1 MRIVQA
7 ANFVAPSSG
16 GIKTVL
22 DALGRG
28 YLAAGHERILV
39 VPGPADADEDTP
51 AGRRITVR
59 SPRLSGSGGYRVIVD
74 RGKVRRLLE
83 DLAPDRLE
91 VSDRLTLVGLGTWAR
106 EHGVPSTVISHERLD
121 ALLAERSGRAAPLR
135 RAADGWNRRLAA
147 NFDHVVCATRWAAE
161 EFVRI
166 AARNV
171 VRVPLGVDLDAFSP
185 GHADPALRAR
195 LAAPG
200 QPLLVCVGRLA
211 PEKRPHLAVEA
222 VRALRRRGV
231 DVALVYAGEGP
242 LRPALERAADG
253 LPVTFLGYVT
263 ERPALAALLAT
274 ADIALTPGPVETFGL
289 AALEALASGTPVV
302 SARRGAVAEL
312 LGPGVGV
319 PTFSHPSAV
328 AGALR
333 EVLSWD
339 PSARRAAARRRA
351 EGYPWSATVAR
362 MLAVHAMGARVPVRR
377 GAPLLVEAAAR

>member
-1 MRIVQA
+1 MKIVQA

-22 DALGRG
+22 EALGRG
-28 YLAAGHERILV
+28 YRAAGHERVLV
-39 VPGPADADEDTP
+39 VPGPTDADEDTP
-51 AGRRITVR
+51 AGRRISVR
-59 SPRLSGSGGYRVIVD
+59 SPRLAGSGGYRVIVD

-91 VSDRLTLVGLGTWAR
+91 VSDRLTLVGLGAWAR

-121 ALLAERSGRAAPLR
+121 ALLAERSGRAAPTR

-147 NFDHVVCATRWAAE
+147 NFEHVVCSTRWAAE
-161 EFVRI
+161 EFLRI
-166 AARNV
+166 EARNV

-185 GHADPALRAR
+185 GQADHALRAR
-195 LAAPG
+195 FAAPG

-242 LRPALERAADG
+242 LRPALERVAAG
-253 LPVTFLGYVT
+253 LPVTFLGYVAD
-263 ERPALAALLAT
+263 RPTLAALLAS
-274 ADIALTPGPVETFGL
+274 ADVALTPGPVETFGL
-289 AALEALASGTPVV
+289 AALEALASATPVV
-302 SARRGAVAEL
+302 SARRGAIAEL

-339 PSARRAAARRRA
+339 PDARRAAARRRA
-351 EGYPWSATVAR
+351 ERYPWSATVAR
-362 MLAVHAMGARVPVRR
+362 MLAVHAMGSPAPVRR
-377 GAPLLVEAAAR
+377 GAALLVEAATR